1 MHKHIMKRMR
11 AFLIAGKLRWRRRKF
26 LFRAYRKRRQLK
38 VLVDRTR
45 QIHPQGILAFST
57 VRDEVVRLPYF
68 LEYYRKL
75 GVQHFLF
82 VDNDSSD
89 GTTEYL
95 KDQPDVSLWS
105 TDHSYKL
112 ARFGVDWLTW
122 LQIKHGNDHWCL
134 TVDADEILVY
144 PHCDTRPLRLLTEW
158 LEKKNQRSFGATMID
173 MYPKGKLNATIY
185 NAGDDPF
192 TILSWFDAYNYFVQR
207 KSDLQCLW
215 LQGGVR
221 FRSFFKDSPERAP
234 TLNKIPLVK
243 WSRRY
248 AYVNST
254 HSILPRR
261 LNHVYGEGGVEKVS
275 GALLHTKFLH
285 IVAEKSREERK
296 RKEHF
301 ANSDLYDAYYEGLTE
316 NPNFWN
322 EDSCTYRGWRQ
333 LAELGLMSQ
342 DDWC

>member
-1 MHKHIMKRMR
+1 VHKHIMNRMR
-11 AFLIAGKLRWRRRKF
+11 VLLTAGKLRWRRRKF

-38 VLVDRTR
+38 VLVDRTG
-45 QIHPQGILAFST
+45 QIRPKNILAFST
-57 VRDEVVRLPYF
+57 VRDEIVRLPYF

-82 VDNDSSD
+82 VDNNSSD

-95 KDQPDVSLWS
+95 KAQPDVSLWS

-122 LQIKHGNDHWCL
+122 LQIKYGQDHWCL

-144 PHCDTRPLRLLTEW
+144 PHCDTRPLSQMTKW
-158 LEKKNQRSFGATMID
+158 LDETNRRSFGAIMID
-173 MYPKGKLNATIY
+173 MYPKGKLNTNTY
-185 NAGDDPF
+185 KAGDDPF
-192 TILSWFDAYNYFVQR
+192 AILAWFDAFNYFVQR

-221 FRSFFKDSPERAP
+221 FRHFFKDSPDRAP

-261 LNHVYGEGGVEKVS
+261 LNHVYDEDGVEKVT

-285 IVAEKSREERK
+285 IVAEKSREER
-296 RKEHF
+296 RRREHF
-301 ANSDLYDAYYEGLTE
+301 ANSDLYDAYYQSLSE
-316 NPNFWN
+316 NPNFWD
-322 EDSCTYRGWRQ
+322 EDSYAYRDWRQ
-333 LAELGLMSQ
+333 LVELQLMSQ
-342 DDWC
+342 GDWR